1 MSDFRDLVDLA
12 VDKLGG
18 HVLWAS
24 DDFFAGKE
32 NLLKSTA
39 AVFLEHEYTD
49 RGKWMDGWESLRKRA
64 VGRDIRDEAI
74 IRLGVPGIVRGVVV
88 DTSFFRG
95 NFPEAFEL
103 EACQMRS
110 DTSVEVL
117 QSSATEWVKL
127 EPRTPIE
134 GNTLNFFDV
143 SSEFI
148 ATHLRLIIYP
158 DGGVAR
164 LRVHGTVAPD
174 WRALGGA
181 KNEIDLA
188 ALESGGE
195 VLSCSDMFF
204 GPKHNLIA
212 PGRAAN
218 MSDGWETKR
227 RRGVNAE
234 THDWAV
240 VKLAGEGTIERI
252 EIDTNHFKG
261 NFPDTAAIDGGAT
274 ADGPWVVVVPRVK
287 LMAHTRHVFA
297 EELSLHGPFTHVRM
311 RVFPDGGVSRLRVF
325 GRLNE
330 VGKADALAR
339 HVNGLGQ
346 RALEGHLRA
355 CCAANAWVR
364 AMSRSRPFTS
374 GSQLLEIADATW
386 KALPR
391 EAWLE
396 AFAAHPRI
404 GETKASTQ
412 RETKWSASEQG
423 TARRASSQTLS
434 SVAIANA
441 QYEEKFGWV
450 FLINATGKTGA
461 DILHVMRSRLHNTPQ
476 AELSVAAE
484 ELRQI
489 MNLRLLKLIGG

>member
-204 GPKHNLIA
+204 GSRHNLIM
-212 PGRAAN
+212 PGRGVN
-218 MSDGWETKR
+218 MGDGWETKR
-227 RRGVNAE
+227 SRRPGPARPPR
-234 THDWAV
+234 WPCSP
-240 VKLAGEGTIERI
+240 GRGPI
-252 EIDTNHFKG
+252 
-261 NFPDTAAIDGGAT
+261 AAAPSWDSRRRR
-274 ADGPWVVVVPRVK
+274 PPPR
-287 LMAHTRHVFA
+287 
-297 EELSLHGPFTHVRM
+297 
-311 RVFPDGGVSRLRVF
+311 
-325 GRLNE
+325 
-330 VGKADALAR
+330 
-339 HVNGLGQ
+339 
-346 RALEGHLRA
+346 
-355 CCAANAWVR
+355 CCAPSSTAHRPTPSPSCCGRSTSSPPRPICWCISPTGRGSSARSTSANSIRIPMRLVT
-364 AMSRSRPFTS
+364 SERSGP
-374 GSQLLEIADATW
+374 
-386 KALPR
+386 
-391 EAWLE
+391 
-396 AFAAHPRI
+396 
-404 GETKASTQ
+404 
-412 RETKWSASEQG
+412 
-423 TARRASSQTLS
+423 
-434 SVAIANA
+434 
-441 QYEEKFGWV
+441 EK
-450 FLINATGKTGA
+450 
-461 DILHVMRSRLHNTPQ
+461 
-476 AELSVAAE
+476 
-484 ELRQI
+484 
-489 MNLRLLKLIGG
+489 